1 MVSVFPQIILLNK
14 NSGNDISDKLLPKIQ
29 MFPFTFVLK
38 IISADSRRKHLHCD
52 LLACLLV
59 WREGTLKVHPE
70 DMNNTGAS
78 HSFTVHLVFVIADM
92 KIKNFV

>member
-38 IISADSRRKHLHCD
+38 IISADSRRKHFAL
-52 LLACLLV
+52 
-59 WREGTLKVHPE
+59 
-70 DMNNTGAS
+70 
-78 HSFTVHLVFVIADM
+78 
-92 KIKNFV
+92 